1 MSFLYGMIG
10 AFTTVV
16 ILCAAGAIGW
26 WLHGKAA
33 GLKKPIPPSVEEQE
47 RNRLIAEQNAFREMM
62 NYNVSTA
69 YQTGRDMDEEG

>member
-16 ILCAAGAIGW
+16 ILGAAGAVGW
-26 WLHGKAA
+26 WLHGKVT
-33 GLKKPIPPSVEEQE
+33 GLKKPTPPSVGEQE
-47 RNRLIAEQNAFREMM
+47 RQRLIAEQNAFREMM

-69 YQTGRDMDEEG
+69 YQTGHDMDEEG

>member
-10 AFTTVV
+10 ALTTVV
-16 ILCAAGAIGW
+16 ILCAAGSVGW
-26 WLHGKAA
+26 WLRGKMEAQ
-33 GLKKPIPPSVEEQE
+33 KKPTPPSVGEQE
-47 RNRLIAEQNAFREMM
+47 RKRLIAEQNAFREMM